1 MVVSRMKF
9 KLNNGEVADYKSK
22 WVKMSQETVQ
32 RIADLSAQIL
42 PAGGDIGPQHQ
53 TLAARH
59 GVSV

>member
-1 MVVSRMKF
+1 
-9 KLNNGEVADYKSK
+9 
-22 WVKMSQETVQ
+22 MSQETVQ